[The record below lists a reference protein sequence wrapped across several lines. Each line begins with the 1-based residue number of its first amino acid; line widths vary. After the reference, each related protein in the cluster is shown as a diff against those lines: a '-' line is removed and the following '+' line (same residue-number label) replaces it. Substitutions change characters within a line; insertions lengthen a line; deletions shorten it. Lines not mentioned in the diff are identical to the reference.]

1 MQRSA
6 GRVLLA
12 LVDEVALNHIE
23 RLGHAFVEMCRS
35 DRAGAHSDVQHYRPQ
50 RVVRVADRQ
59 RDVALAWEGE
69 TIRLELTVEYF
80 LIDHD
85 TVSRFE
91 ESPCR
96 SIWGLRGCSW
106 NLRKGSIRRARS
118 ALCRNPR

>member
-12 LVDEVALNHIE
+12 LVGEAAVNHIE
-23 RLGHAFVEMCRS
+23 RLGHTFVEMCRN

-50 RVVRVADRQ
+50 RVVRVTDRQ

-80 LIDHD
+80 LINHD

-91 ESPCR
+91 EPSCR
-96 SIWGLRGCSW
+96 LNRAGCASVS
-106 NLRKGSIRRARS
+106 GTHE
-118 ALCRNPR
+118 